1 MEPNAVAFHFWF
13 HKSYKHMNPSF
24 NQILNSFH
32 QQWWCCSISF
42 GEWRKGIEAWATS
55 DSKDQW
61 IRWCCSG
68 TIVVFVYLNK
78 MSHWRSWKLKILFLI
93 SFVPLCLHEI
103 DCAGTRII
111 YNCSC
116 SCDSKSYFKCW
127 LGSFSNWLLR
137 NQWSLCCKPL

>member
-1 MEPNAVAFHFWF
+1 MEPNAVSFHFWF

-24 NQILNSFH
+24 NEVLNSFH

-78 MSHWRSWKLKILFLI
+78 MSHWRSWKLKILFFNIICTAMLTWNR
-93 SFVPLCLHEI
+93 LCRHQNYLQ
-103 DCAGTRII
+103 
-111 YNCSC
+111 
-116 SCDSKSYFKCW
+116 
-127 LGSFSNWLLR
+127 LLLLLR
-137 NQWSLCCKPL
+137 FQKLFQMLAWKLLKLTFTKSMKPLL